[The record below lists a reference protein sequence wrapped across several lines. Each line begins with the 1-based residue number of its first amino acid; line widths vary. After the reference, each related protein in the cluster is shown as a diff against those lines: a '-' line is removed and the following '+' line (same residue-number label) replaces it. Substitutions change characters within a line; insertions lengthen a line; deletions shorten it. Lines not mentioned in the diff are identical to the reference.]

1 MPPVKRSF
9 LHFTGGVIDDTYMC
23 VCVCV
28 YITCVYI
35 LTRIFFYQRKD
46 LGRTLAKDRI
56 LARIAALRVFW
67 LYPPAHDLGPPFHNS
82 PVAQLLRKPY
92 NGR

>member
-1 MPPVKRSF
+1 MYKSF
-9 LHFTGGVIDDTYMC
+9 CVGVIDVAYM
-23 VCVCV
+23 CV

-35 LTRIFFYQRKD
+35 LTLIIFYQRKD
-46 LGRTLAKDRI
+46 HGRTLAKDRI
-56 LARIAALRVFW
+56 LARITALRVFW

-92 NGR
+92 TDDNGM